1 MWVAKFTIDDNDT
14 VYFSQCYSYPYSQ
27 LRRFLN
33 MKVLPGMKDRVK
45 RSSLGQSLAGNEMD
59 QLLITNFK
67 SSSAEIAKRKAII
80 LTGRVHP
87 G

>member
-1 MWVAKFTIDDNDT
+1 
-14 VYFSQCYSYPYSQ
+14 
-27 LRRFLN
+27 